1 MSDMPTSSLGSEKP
15 ALLDISKVSE
25 DSSKATSDF
34 SNVLNGQMSGDEGAQ
49 GGNALPE
56 RGEVVLQNRHLQSGM
71 RIKVSDEEVSE
82 EGLAEFA
89 LSQGIDPRAFMMLQG
104 ANPTNSASKDATSDG
119 LEQAGIGD
127 TFLRTKIFDSSR
139 AASIA
144 SVVSRTKNNSDVL
157 DAAIEAHEL
166 LNNVGQLG
174 HYDAPGVSP
183 SLQLDL
189 SKPSDEHI
197 SASEIEDDLSTE
209 AVVGIPSPTV
219 TTNSFALESKKF
231 NESTPDQ
238 KFVTSVEL
246 TSNLDSKRDAL
257 KVSDKPVNVNGE
269 IVKLSNVDSLKLNAV
284 ELRSGS
290 EESLTT
296 RSIPAIIKKDPV
308 KARPV
313 ELRNSFTSEFG
324 GSEVQHTIRKPA
336 LGEKIPKVAAEL
348 TGKHIDLL
356 SKEDQLVTKSANT
369 ASESFR
375 TRDFVGKINIRMGN
389 QDLAER
395 ISYTKKLGIIE
406 KMPPITVLSS
416 ATEQTQSASNSGNNA
431 AIVSQQVS
439 SVAPFV
445 TLPSE
450 TGSSLT
456 QSQSGG
462 SLETSQ
468 HDLANDIMRR
478 KEFQNQLSQRLSQA
492 LGQRLSA
499 QIERGSWRVEMDLHP
514 SSLGR
519 VEVQLEM
526 RNGELEANFLSSNP
540 TTRDLLQESLPR
552 LREMLDHFGTNT
564 AYPGMGSGYKGQS
577 DGNPA
582 ADGSSSQRS
591 SDEEGKSLSS
601 DMARK
606 PVSDDGLDVMV

>member
-1 MSDMPTSSLGSEKP
+1 MSDMPTSSLGPEKP
-15 ALLDISKVSE
+15 ALLDISKVPD
-25 DSSKATSDF
+25 DSSKVTGDF
-34 SNVLNGQMSGDEGAQ
+34 SNVLNGQISAGDVAQ
-49 GGNALPE
+49 GGNTLPK
-56 RGEVVLQNRHLQSGM
+56 RGEVVLQNRQLQSGM
-71 RIKVSDEEVSE
+71 RIKVSDGEVSE

-104 ANPTNSASKDATSDG
+104 AKPANSASKDATIDG
-119 LEQAGIGD
+119 LEKAGVGD
-127 TFLRTKIFDSSR
+127 AFLRTKIFDSSR

-144 SVVSRTKNNSDVL
+144 SAVSGTKNNSDVL
-157 DAAIEAHEL
+157 DAAIEAHSL
-166 LNNVGQLG
+166 LNNLGQSG
-174 HYDAPGVSP
+174 HNDASGVSP

-197 SASEIEDDLSTE
+197 LAAESEDDVSIE
-209 AVVGIPSPTV
+209 AVVGISSPSV
-219 TTNSFALESKKF
+219 TTNSFALGSKRF
-231 NESTPDQ
+231 NQ
-238 KFVTSVEL
+238 GAANHKFVTTVEL
-246 TSNLDSKRDAL
+246 TNNPDSERDAL
-257 KVSDKPVNVNGE
+257 KVSDKLINVNGE
-269 IVKLSNVDSLKLNAV
+269 IAKSNNFDSLKPNSA
-284 ELRSGS
+284 ELRSDS
-290 EESLTT
+290 NESLPM
-296 RSIPAIIKKDPV
+296 RPIASMFNKKPV
-308 KARPV
+308 KARSV
-313 ELRNSFTSEFG
+313 ELRNSFTAEFD

-336 LGEKIPKVAAEL
+336 LGEKISKVSGEV
-348 TGKHIDLL
+348 TGRHIDLL
-356 SKEDQLVTKSANT
+356 SKEAQLVTKSPNT
-369 ASESFR
+369 ALESFR
-375 TRDFVGKINIRMGN
+375 ARDFVGKIDIRIGN
-389 QDLAER
+389 QELAER
-395 ISYTKKLGIIE
+395 ISYTKKLGIVE
-406 KMPPITVLSS
+406 KMPPVTVLSS
-416 ATEQTQSASNSGNNA
+416 VPEQTQNSFNSGNNVTM
-431 AIVSQQVS
+431 ISQPVS
-439 SVAPFV
+439 SVAPLV
-445 TLPSE
+445 TLASE

-456 QSQSGG
+456 QSQSVG

-468 HDLANDIMRR
+468 DDLANDIIRR

-582 ADGSSSQRS
+582 ADGGSSQRS

-606 PVSDDGLDVMV
+606 PVSEDGLDVMV